1 MRGTEKR
8 INRKRRKPA
17 RAGRQAFT
25 AGILLSAIILTVT
38 ILCGVCVQADTP
50 EVPERYKYFTSVYV
64 DRDDNLWDIAKEYMT
79 EEYRDI
85 REYVSEV
92 MTINHLADE
101 QLQYGERITVPYYS
115 SELK

>member
-8 INRKRRKPA
+8 ISRKHRKHARGGRPA
-17 RAGRQAFT
+17 LTG
-25 AGILLSAIILTVT
+25 GILLSAIVLTITV
-38 ILCGVCVQADTP
+38 LCGVRVQANTP
-50 EVPERYKYFTSVYV
+50 EAPERYKYFTSIYV

-79 EEYRDI
+79 EEYPDI

-101 QLQYGERITVPYYS
+101 QLQYGDWITVPYYS